1 MVIIFFAAAD
11 AADTADAADAAD
23 ADAADAAADAEAAD
37 DTDATSEEE
46 EAAAA
51 AEEEEDGPTHQ
62 PAVKILQLV
71 QPPAVLTVHLK
82 RFAVTGRST
91 KKLDSAVPFTLEL
104 ELHPFCGG
112 AEAPRSFADLHA
124 VPPLEASRYRLY
136 AVVEHAGSF
145 HGGHYTAYVRD
156 ADLDADEGPDEW
168 NHFSDT
174 HVRRATEAEVLGA
187 QAFLLFYARC

>member
-1 MVIIFFAAAD
+1 M
-11 AADTADAADAAD
+11 
-23 ADAADAAADAEAAD
+23 
-37 DTDATSEEE
+37 
-46 EAAAA
+46 
-51 AEEEEDGPTHQ
+51 
-62 PAVKILQLV
+62 KILQLV

-112 AEAPRSFADLHA
+112 AEAPRSFAELHA

-145 HGGHYTAYVRD
+145 HGA
-156 ADLDADEGPDEW
+156 PKP
-168 NHFSDT
+168 
-174 HVRRATEAEVLGA
+174 
-187 QAFLLFYARC
+187 